1 MLPGTVATRPPLFAT
16 TRWSLVAAA
25 GAGESAAALEE
36 LCRLYWFP
44 IFAVI
49 RKSGKSGEDAKVLT
63 QGLFAML
70 LERRSLDLAD
80 DSRGRFRS
88 FLLTALKRYLAN
100 EWHREHAAKR
110 GGGRDLVPLDAELA
124 ERLYS
129 GEGEQ
134 ARTPD
139 ELFDRRWALAMLDA
153 AMAALERE
161 YREAGRPEEFT
172 RLVPSL
178 TAGRGETDY
187 AALARDSGGTEGAAR
202 VAVHRLR
209 KRFRVL
215 VRAEVARTVLCE
227 EEVDGEMAALMQAL
241 GG

>member
-1 MLPGTVATRPPLFAT
+1 MPSPKTRPPLFAT
-16 TRWSLVAAA
+16 TRWSLVVAA
-25 GAGESAAALEE
+25 GAGDSAAALEE

-44 IFAVI
+44 IYAVI
-49 RKSGKSGEDAKVLT
+49 RKSGKSGADSQDLA
-63 QGLFAML
+63 QGFFAML
-70 LERRSLDLAD
+70 LERRTIDLAD

-110 GGGRDLVPLDAELA
+110 GGGRELVPLDPELA
-124 ERLYS
+124 ERLYLTGG
-129 GEGEQ
+129 GESS
-134 ARTPD
+134 RSPD

-161 YREAGRPEEFT
+161 YKDAGRADEFA

-178 TAGRGETDY
+178 TAARGETDY
-187 AALARDSGGTEGAAR
+187 AAIARETNSTEGATR

-209 KRFRVL
+209 KRFRFL

-227 EEVDGEMAALMQAL
+227 EEVDAEMAALMQAL